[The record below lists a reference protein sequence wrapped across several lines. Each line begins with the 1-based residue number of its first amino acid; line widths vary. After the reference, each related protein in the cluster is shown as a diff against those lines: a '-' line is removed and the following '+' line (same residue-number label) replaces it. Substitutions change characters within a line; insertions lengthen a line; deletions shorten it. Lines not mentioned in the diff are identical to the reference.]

1 MADRQWKEELE
12 QVRDIGQKWFYLG
25 KSGSILGK
33 LEQLH
38 VTVFA
43 LAPESKSFIIS
54 SILKSC
60 GNKKRGNENFVSL
73 PHSYPIVFKYLVSNI
88 AGDSSISIVS
98 LANLRLLRLGL
109 LMVHPRMVAT
119 N

>member
-88 AGDSSISIVS
+88 AAGDSSISIVS
-98 LANLRLLRLGL
+98 LANLRLGL

>member
-12 QVRDIGQKWFYLG
+12 EVRDIGQKWFYLG

-38 VTVFA
+38 VTVF
-43 LAPESKSFIIS
+43 
-54 SILKSC
+54 
-60 GNKKRGNENFVSL
+60 ENFVSL

-88 AGDSSISIVS
+88 AGESSIDIVN